1 MPDPTEGP
9 KGKGRALV
17 IGATG
22 GIGGETARALIAHGW
37 RVRALSRDPGVAR
50 RQASWI
56 GDVEWV
62 AGDAMN
68 EADMIGA
75 AKDVSVILHGANP
88 PKYRDWRGLAIPM
101 LENAVSAAR
110 ASGARLISPGNIYNF
125 GKDAWPLVSES
136 SPQHP
141 CSRKGS
147 CGSKWK
153 RACAQQ
159 LRRGVRA
166 LIVRAADFGPHEP
179 TSWFKDAMITPGKPL
194 RSVLYPGDR
203 TIGHAWAYLPDFAG
217 KPSRGWPKSNKRFL
231 PSMSSISAV
240 IGSSPAWKWRKR
252 SSGRRKSRCRN
263 AVGTVAFLAPRRAI
277 CSISAGASRN
287 ALFVAHANVRLDN
300 SSSWP
305 SSERRASPAARRGVG
320 ERRSAR
326 SAHCQRKRNERSFS
340 CRLLALR
347 LRSFFAASGSC
358 PAAFSALRR
367 RAKGEDSG
375 GCAPVLRHIRSSY
388 RLLKLYGE
396 GGRASISA
404 HAAGGYGF
412 SRSLWR
418 APLRT
423 RQFGAGVPSCDE

>member
-1 MPDPTEGP
+1 MMPDPTEGP

-75 AKDVSVILHGANP
+75 AKDVSVIFHGANP

-110 ASGARLISPGNIYNF
+110 ASGARLIFPGNIYNF

-141 CSRKGS
+141 CSRKGAVRVEMEES
-147 CGSKWK
+147 L
-153 RACAQQ
+153 RAATS
-159 LRRGVRA
+159 RGVRA
-166 LIVRAADFGPHEP
+166 LIVRAADFFGPHQP

-203 TIGHAWAYLPDFAG
+203 TIGHAWAYLPDFAETIARLAEIEQTLPAFDVFHFG
-217 KPSRGWPKSNKRFL
+217 GYWIEPGVEMAKAIGRAAGNPDAEIRSAPWLFL
-231 PSMSSISAV
+231 RLAAPFVPFLRELLEMRYL
-240 IGSSPAWKWRKR
+240 WR
-252 SSGRRKSRCRN
+252 
-263 AVGTVAFLAPRRAI
+263 TP
-277 CSISAGASRN
+277 
-287 ALFVAHANVRLDN
+287 VRLDN
-300 SSSWP
+300 SKLVALIGAESHRP
-305 SSERRASPAARRGVG
+305 LE
-320 ERRSAR
+320 E
-326 SAHCQRKRNERSFS
+326 
-340 CRLLALR
+340 ALR
-347 LRSFFAASGSC
+347 EVLGALGSL
-358 PAAFSALRR
+358 PKE
-367 RAKGEDSG
+367 AK
-375 GCAPVLRHIRSSY
+375 
-388 RLLKLYGE
+388 
-396 GGRASISA
+396 
-404 HAAGGYGF
+404 
-412 SRSLWR
+412 
-418 APLRT
+418 
-423 RQFGAGVPSCDE
+423 